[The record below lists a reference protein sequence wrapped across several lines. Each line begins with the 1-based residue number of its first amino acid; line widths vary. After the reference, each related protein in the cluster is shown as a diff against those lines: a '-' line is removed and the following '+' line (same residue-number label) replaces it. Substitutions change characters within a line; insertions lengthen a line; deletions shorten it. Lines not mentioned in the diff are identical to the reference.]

1 MCDLMERERVSGWT
15 WERGWVRLGL
25 GLGLD
30 IYTQGTGWAASGP
43 WDGLINSTSD
53 GPNILDRHW

>member
-1 MCDLMERERVSGWT
+1 MSGWT

-53 GPNILDRHW
+53 GPNILHRHW